1 MQSTRSSLN
10 IMLSVWK
17 ALFLREALGRLFSA
31 RAAWFWQL
39 ANPVFHVAYLLFIFT
54 MGRIHSVGGFDTALW
69 IVAGLQAFFMFDRTA
84 TQVGHAISANQAL
97 FAYRQV
103 KPVDTTLVRAL
114 LEGLLVLV
122 VTVILLVGLA
132 MFGHPVLPADPLAV
146 IEAFF
151 GLWLLGIGLG
161 LITSVA
167 AHLIPEL
174 DRIVNLIMM
183 PMYLISGVMFP
194 LSAIPS
200 PYREWLLLNPVSHG
214 LEAARL
220 GFAPYYHAVP
230 ELSIAYLY
238 ACAVVMIFVGLAL
251 HRRFAQRLLT
261 Q

>member
-1 MQSTRSSLN
+1 MQSSRSSLN
-10 IMLSVWK
+10 IMLSVWR

-69 IVAGLQAFFMFDRTA
+69 IVAGLQSFFMFQRTA
-84 TQVGHAISANQAL
+84 TQVGNAISANQAL

-103 KPVDTTLVRAL
+103 KPVDTTLVRAA
-114 LEGLLVLV
+114 LEGLLVLI
-122 VTVILLVGLA
+122 VTVILLSGLA
-132 MFGHPVLPADPLAV
+132 LFGHQVLPADPLAV
-146 IEAFF
+146 IEALF

-230 ELSIAYLY
+230 ELSIAYIY
-238 ACAVVMIFVGLAL
+238 ACAVVTIFVGLAL